1 MIKVLA
7 LIKRLPTVERKAFRD
22 HYENQHVRVATP
34 LLRHLVRYAR
44 HHVEEELFGDV
55 DFDVVTSFGYPDKGA
70 LDAMFATLASDAAGP
85 ILEDE
90 RRFMD
95 KPSNRFFEVSERVWT
110 PGEEED
116 ESIFVFVARP
126 PEETRTELSRR
137 LVRDAWP
144 ALLERARGLRY
155 AIVRD
160 AFPMAG
166 RPLAFDGAMQISVD
180 SGVDVRGFA
189 SALSEQGTRVVAIRT
204 RRFVTPVPQG

>member
-1 MIKVLA
+1 
-7 LIKRLPTVERKAFRD
+7 
-22 HYENQHVRVATP
+22 
-34 LLRHLVRYAR
+34 
-44 HHVEEELFGDV
+44 
-55 DFDVVTSFGYPDKGA
+55 
-70 LDAMFATLASDAAGP
+70 
-85 ILEDE
+85 
-90 RRFMD
+90 
-95 KPSNRFFEVSERVWT
+95 
-110 PGEEED
+110 
-116 ESIFVFVARP
+116 
-126 PEETRTELSRR
+126 
-137 LVRDAWP
+137 VRDAWP

>member
-95 KPSNRFFEVSERVWT
+95 KPSNRFFEVSERV
-110 PGEEED
+110 
-116 ESIFVFVARP
+116 FVARP